1 MDNNRQSPQEP
12 TADELQVSLEAS
24 EEAVEPGGKPPVI
37 MIEDGVVAAAAE
49 HGQQDTSREQ
59 GGVLL
64 GTIATGQQR
73 TVVCVEAAVPA
84 PHTKASRSQ
93 VTFTHDSWNDIY
105 RVIDSQYPDKQI
117 VGWYHTHPGFGIFLS
132 EYDLF
137 IHRNF
142 FNAPWQIAYVIDPV
156 SQESGCFCWQ
166 GSDITPAGGYNIY
179 SSAAQRELPI
189 ATVSPAAEPRPPESV
204 AHLRPLTVTV
214 LAVLGVI
221 LALQLVNTLLVV
233 RPSASRSVQRA
244 ARPSGIRTGE
254 TPVPPSIEPL
264 EEQLTE
270 YSTMLRDIEKELGE
284 LRSDLGIHYEWYTVK
299 PGDSLWRIAEEVYGR
314 GDMAGLIAAENGLD
328 AGGASLEPG
337 MRLRLPKLPEKADE
351 SE

>member
-1 MDNNRQSPQEP
+1 MEI
-12 TADELQVSLEAS
+12 SLEAR
-24 EEAVEPGGKPPVI
+24 EVTVPPGEGPPPVI
-37 MIEDGVVAAAAE
+37 MIDDRVVTAAAE

-59 GGVLL
+59 GGVLM
-64 GTIATGQQR
+64 GTVATGQR
-73 TVVCVEAAVPA
+73 GTVVCVEAAIPA
-84 PHTKASRSQ
+84 THTKASRSQ

-142 FNAPWQIAYVIDPV
+142 FSAPWQIAYVIDPS

-166 GSDITPAGGYNIY
+166 GSDIAPAKGYNIY
-179 SSAAQRELPI
+179 SPAAQRELPLPTI
-189 ATVSPAAEPRPPESV
+189 PTAAQRPP

-221 LALQLVNTLLVV
+221 LALQVVNVLLVARSSGGRSV
-233 RPSASRSVQRA
+233 RWASRPA
-244 ARPSGIRTGE
+244 GTWTGE
-254 TPVPPSIEPL
+254 TPVPPSIESL
-264 EEQLTE
+264 EEQLAE
-270 YSTMLRDIEKELGE
+270 YDTILEDIEKELSE
-284 LRSDLGIHYEWYTVK
+284 LRTNLGLGYEWYTVK
-299 PGDSLWRIAEEVYGR
+299 PGDSLWRIAENAYGR

-328 AGGASLEPG
+328 LKQALLEPG
-337 MRLRLPKLPEKADE
+337 MRLRLPKLPEKTDE
-351 SE
+351 SATPR